1 MRVRILT
8 YNIHKCVGGIDRRH
22 APERIAEVIA
32 HYAPDVVCLQ
42 EVAQGSPRF
51 GEAPQLETLKEA
63 LVDLELAHTAY
74 FVVHKKRGQGGEYG
88 NAILSRF
95 PLEDVENVDLR
106 IRPKKARC
114 VLHARGRIPLPNG
127 RTRSLHLFCMHLGLS
142 GIERRLQ
149 IKRFLACE
157 PYTNVAGRTPVVLAG
172 DLNDV
177 WGEIARQVAPAGF
190 DGPKHALATYPAIAP
205 VRALDA
211 VYVRGEVQL
220 THIFRSRLDLAR
232 RASDHLPLIADIELG
247 PLEPAREASGR

>member
-8 YNIHKCVGGIDRRH
+8 YNIHKCVGGVDRRH
-22 APERIAEVIA
+22 EPARIAEVIA

-42 EVAQGSPRF
+42 EVAQGSRRF
-51 GEAPQLETLKEA
+51 GERPQLEQLEEA
-63 LVDLELAHTAY
+63 LAASNLSHSAY
-74 FVVHKKRGQGGEYG
+74 FVVHRKRGQGGEYG

-114 VLHARGRIPLPNG
+114 VLHARARIPLASG

-149 IKRFLACE
+149 IKRFLTCE
-157 PYTNVAGRTPVVLAG
+157 PYTRVRGRTPIVLAG

-190 DGPKHALATYPAIAP
+190 DGAQRPISTYPAIAP

-211 VYVRGEVQL
+211 VYVRGDVGL
-220 THIFRSRLDLAR
+220 AHIFRSRLDLAR
-232 RASDHLPLIADIELG
+232 RASDHLPLIADVELG
-247 PLEPAREASGR
+247 PYETPQDAEQR

>member
-8 YNIHKCVGGIDRRH
+8 YNIHKCVGGVDRRH
-22 APERIAEVIA
+22 DPARIAEVIA

-51 GEAPQLETLKEA
+51 GVRPQLEQLAEA
-63 LVDLELAHTAY
+63 LAESDLPHNAY
-74 FVVHKKRGQGGEYG
+74 FVVHRKRGQGGEYG

-114 VLHARGRIPLPNG
+114 VLHARARIPLEDG
-127 RTRSLHLFCMHLGLS
+127 HTRSLHLFCMHLGLS

-149 IKRFLACE
+149 IKRFLACD
-157 PYTNVAGRTPVVLAG
+157 PYTRVRGRTPVVLAG

-190 DGPKHALATYPAIAP
+190 DGPQRPISTYPAIAP

-211 VYVRGEVQL
+211 VYVRGEVEL
-220 THIFRSRLDLAR
+220 TSLFRSRLDLAR
-232 RASDHLPLIADIELG
+232 RASDHLPLIADVRLG
-247 PLEPAREASGR
+247 SLESRRDAPPR